1 MVEAEASLR
10 DKRGLISKVVN
21 KGSGNTA
28 AAEEPIS
35 HKSVQRH
42 QKRIYNDR
50 YDKH

>member
-1 MVEAEASLR
+1 VVEAEASLR
-10 DKRGLISKVVN
+10 DKRGLLFSKVVN

-28 AAEEPIS
+28 TEEPIS